1 MGTTVVRV
9 NVGGTASGA
18 PAAAAPPDVT
28 NRSRGIAA
36 VSITTVIWGLVPL
49 VFKETD
55 MPTLAFAT
63 YRLWMGVLVYAVVF
77 ALTGRRVSV
86 AVLRVCAL
94 GGVFFAFDI
103 AFTFSAFRLTSI
115 ANATIIG
122 ALAPVFIT
130 LGAARWF
137 HERVERRDLFFV
149 GASFAGVVLVA
160 VGSAGSPTWS
170 PLGDAFAAASVLSW
184 TCYWLFSKR
193 ARARTEVGAL
203 EYMACVMTVAAVIMT
218 VLALAFGQSLSLPT
232 RTDWGWI
239 WVVTIFPGFIGH
251 SLISWS
257 HRHLEAW
264 LGSLITQLMPVIAT
278 AAGWIV
284 LAEVPTAL
292 TIAGGLVVV
301 AATAAIMIRAGRQ
314 AVSIGEGLSAP
325 ALAARPAGPHPA
337 MPRSHR
343 PHPWR
348 GAARGPAATQPPT
361 TSCNPGDTRR

>member
-1 MGTTVVRV
+1 M
-9 NVGGTASGA
+9 ASPSSRA
-18 PAAAAPPDVT
+18 DEAAAELT
-28 NRSRGIAA
+28 HRGGGIIA

-77 ALTGRRVSV
+77 AFTGRRVRWSV
-86 AVLRVCAL
+86 MRVCAL

-137 HERVERRDLFFV
+137 GERVERRDLLFV
-149 GASFAGVVLVA
+149 GMSFAGVAMVA
-160 VGSAGSPTWS
+160 LGSAGSPTWS

-193 ARARTEVGAL
+193 ARGRTEVGAL

-218 VLALAFGQSLSLPT
+218 FLALAFGQSLSWPS
-232 RTDWGWI
+232 RADWGWI
-239 WVVTIFPGFIGH
+239 WLVTIFPGFIGH

-264 LGSLITQLMPVIAT
+264 LGSLITQLQPVIAT
-278 AAGWIV
+278 AAGWI
-284 LAEVPTAL
+284 LLSEAPTEL

-314 AVSIGEGLSAP
+314 SVSIGEGL
-325 ALAARPAGPHPA
+325 
-337 MPRSHR
+337 
-343 PHPWR
+343 
-348 GAARGPAATQPPT
+348 
-361 TSCNPGDTRR
+361 

>member
-1 MGTTVVRV
+1 M
-9 NVGGTASGA
+9 ASPSSRADEA
-18 PAAAAPPDVT
+18 PAQLT
-28 NRSRGIAA
+28 HRGGGIVA

-77 ALTGRRVSV
+77 ACTGRRVRWSV
-86 AVLRVCAL
+86 MRVCAL

-137 HERVERRDLFFV
+137 GERVERRDLLFV
-149 GASFAGVVLVA
+149 GMSFAGVAMVA
-160 VGSAGSPTWS
+160 LGSAGSPTWS

-218 VLALAFGQSLSLPT
+218 FLALAFGQSLSWPS
-232 RTDWGWI
+232 RADWGWI
-239 WVVTIFPGFIGH
+239 WLVTIFPGFIGH

-264 LGSLITQLMPVIAT
+264 LGSLITQLQPVIAT
-278 AAGWIV
+278 AAGWI
-284 LAEVPTAL
+284 LLSEAPTEL

-314 AVSIGEGLSAP
+314 SVSIGEGL
-325 ALAARPAGPHPA
+325 
-337 MPRSHR
+337 
-343 PHPWR
+343 
-348 GAARGPAATQPPT
+348 
-361 TSCNPGDTRR
+361 